1 MKLKKG
7 KTKKQYFLEKSI
19 LKLSLFLNEL
29 CKITYENKLR
39 YVMEITSRV
48 TTKWSYTEASEGYQP
63 YL

>member
-48 TTKWSYTEASEGYQP
+48 TTK
-63 YL
+63 